1 MTNHFDLPDWL
12 SPQQKI
18 VLMLFIEYP
27 GCHISADYFCEA
39 LYGEH
44 RGKGPAPAKLRVL
57 IQRCRDIID
66 EITNNRA
73 EVTIRRNSGWKM
85 SRKDVLILKR
95 CLAKA

>member
-1 MTNHFDLPDWL
+1 MTSHFNLPDWL

-18 VLMLFIEYP
+18 VLTLFIEHP
-27 GCHISADYFCEA
+27 GHHVSTDQFCEV

-44 RGKGPAPAKLRVL
+44 RDKGPAPAKLRVL

-73 EVTIRRNSGWKM
+73 EVTIRRNSGWKI

-95 CLAKA
+95 CLAKL